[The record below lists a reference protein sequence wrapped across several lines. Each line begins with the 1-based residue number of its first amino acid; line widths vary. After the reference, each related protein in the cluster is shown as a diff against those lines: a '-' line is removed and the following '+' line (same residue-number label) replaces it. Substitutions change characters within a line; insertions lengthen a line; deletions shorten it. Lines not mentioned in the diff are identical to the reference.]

1 MNPSLTL
8 ARGDSQPDT
17 SLLRRL
23 SVSYRR
29 TVGGCSQMIYNRTV
43 GIPARM
49 EGLLAKLVQF
59 GGRELAGKIVARFHA
74 IVQGRT
80 PEPLSA
86 NLKLD
91 AQRVDADE
99 EVAQLAYELDPSDV
113 NLERYARSE
122 EKQAYTSTELAMS
135 LRAEQR
141 KRAGRV

>member
-1 MNPSLTL
+1 MNLVSDSPRANSSRRGSLVGKLSRALGRTPAGTSQAL
-8 ARGDSQPDT
+8 YGADSMPNKVER
-17 SLLRRL
+17 LLFQLCR
-23 SVSYRR
+23 
-29 TVGGCSQMIYNRTV
+29 
-43 GIPARM
+43 
-49 EGLLAKLVQF
+49 F
-59 GGRELAGKIVARFHA
+59 GASELAGKIVARFHA

-135 LRAEQR
+135 LRAEQ
-141 KRAGRV
+141 KRRGAH